1 MSFERQSRE
10 GREVKGMNRV
20 IMMLVAVLLTLA
32 VASAGFAGETF
43 KGTVTKID
51 GDTITVKTADGK
63 ELTGKGDAKTMKIG
77 DKVFVNHGKV
87 STKRIID
94 RH

>member
-1 MSFERQSRE
+1 MKRIL
-10 GREVKGMNRV
+10 M
-20 IMMLVAVLLTLA
+20 IIAVLIFTFS
-32 VASAGFAGETF
+32 VATFGFAGEVV
-43 KGTVTKID
+43 KGIVTKID
-51 GDTITVKTADGK
+51 GDVITVKTADGK
-63 ELTGKGDAKTMKIG
+63 ELTGKELIEKGGAQIIKVG

>member
-1 MSFERQSRE
+1 M
-10 GREVKGMNRV
+10 KRV
-20 IMMLVAVLLTLA
+20 IMMLVAVVLTLA
-32 VASAGFAGETF
+32 ITSAGFASETF

-63 ELTGKGDAKTMKIG
+63 ELTGTGDAKTL
-77 DKVFVNHGKV
+77 KVGEKVYVHDGKV
-87 STKRIID
+87 KKKRTAED